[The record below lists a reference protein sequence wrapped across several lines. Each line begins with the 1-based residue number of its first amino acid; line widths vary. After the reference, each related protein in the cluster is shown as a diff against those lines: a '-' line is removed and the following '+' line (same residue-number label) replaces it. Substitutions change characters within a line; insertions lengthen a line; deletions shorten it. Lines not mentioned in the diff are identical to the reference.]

1 MNQNRPL
8 LLLLAAIS
16 LTLSGCSEKKP
27 EIVGEAKTAVH
38 INGQPI
44 LDAEV
49 QSKYAMRDG
58 TVGTLKP
65 VSAQAMESLVNM
77 ELMRQAAVQGKLD
90 NEEQIKAK
98 ILISMRSILAT
109 AYMEQLLS
117 SVTKPSD
124 AEISTHF
131 SKHPERY
138 AERKQYAVQEFKIQA
153 NPAQKDQIKA
163 QLGQLKNHDQFDTW
177 LKQSNIPHQ
186 SNPLSVM
193 TDAMPDSV
201 LEKFSSASV
210 GGHVVLDQQEPLHVI
225 FLLSE
230 QQQPATLEQVAQL
243 IGNTLFEQRRKDALE
258 GAIKQLRDKAKI
270 EYAAPYTAQGLQ
282 VASRH

>member
-1 MNQNRPL
+1 MKQNRTL

-16 LTLSGCSEKKP
+16 LALSGCGEKKP
-27 EIVGEAKTAVH
+27 ETVSTAPAALHV
-38 INGQPI
+38 NGQAI
-44 LDAEV
+44 LNAEI
-49 QSKYAMRDG
+49 QSKYAMHSGGNDS
-58 TVGTLKP
+58 LKP

-90 NEEQIKAK
+90 NDEQIRAK
-98 ILISMRSILAT
+98 VLNSMRSILAT

-124 AEISTHF
+124 AEISAHF

-138 AERKQYAVQEFKIQA
+138 AARKQYAVQEFKIQA
-153 NPAQKDQIKA
+153 NSAQKDQIKA
-163 QLGQLKNHDQFDTW
+163 QLGQLKNLDQFDTW

-193 TDAMPDSV
+193 T
-201 LEKFSSASV
+201 SSGTCWSSTTWPPT
-210 GGHVVLDQQEPLHVI
+210 VVLYQQVPLLVI
-225 FLLSE
+225 FLISE
-230 QQQPATLEQVAQL
+230 QRQPATLEQVAQL

-258 GAIKQLRDKAKI
+258 GAIKQLRDNAKI
-270 EYAAPYTAQGLQ
+270 EYAAPYTEQGLQ
-282 VASRH
+282 VASRN

>member
-1 MNQNRPL
+1 MKQNRTL

-16 LTLSGCSEKKP
+16 LALSGCGEKKP
-27 EIVGEAKTAVH
+27 ETVSTAPAALHV
-38 INGQPI
+38 NGQAI
-44 LDAEV
+44 LNAEI
-49 QSKYAMRDG
+49 QSKYAMHSGGNDS
-58 TVGTLKP
+58 LKP

-90 NEEQIKAK
+90 NDEQIRAK
-98 ILISMRSILAT
+98 VLNSMRSILAT

-124 AEISTHF
+124 AEISAHF

-138 AERKQYAVQEFKIQA
+138 AARKQYAVQEFKIQA
-153 NPAQKDQIKA
+153 NSAQKDQIKA
-163 QLGQLKNHDQFDTW
+163 QLGQLKNLDQFDTW

-193 TDAMPDSV
+193 TDAMPDGV
-201 LEKFSSASV
+201 LEKFNSTTV
-210 GGHVVLDQQEPLHVI
+210 GGHVVLDQQVPLLVI
-225 FLLSE
+225 FLISE
-230 QQQPATLEQVAQL
+230 QRQPATLEQVAQL

-258 GAIKQLRDKAKI
+258 GAIKQLRDNAKI
-270 EYAAPYTAQGLQ
+270 EYAAPYTEQGLQ
-282 VASRH
+282 VASRN